1 MVWDRWGAQ
10 SGKVSLSLRKIEVFE
25 GPGDPHGSPGR
36 GLRPSRDQV
45 WATKSTLGMR
55 ERRFRALKRRFWAT
69 SGAQATI
76 LGNFGC
82 QNLTQWTIF
91 DQFWER
97 KSDLSACIR
106 YKSYD
111 FMLRVEMCFEKR
123 ADVRSDRSLAFF
135 FRGRRQWPQASL
147 SADPRVRRVGR
158 LGKLPEE
165 TVENGSLES
174 STGRWGLGVPNCTHR
189 SRWASNP
196 LQYYDVSCTWGP
208 QVREWDTCGN
218 LRVPSG
224 RFRSVPRVL
233 RDAPKRS

>member
-1 MVWDRWGAQ
+1 MVWDRLGAQ
-10 SGKVSLSLRKIEVFE
+10 SGKVSFSLRKIEVFE

-135 FRGRRQWPQASL
+135 FRGRRQRPQASL
-147 SADPRVRRVGR
+147 SADPEVRGTRRAGQQGNKSKR
-158 LGKLPEE
+158 RD
-165 TVENGSLES
+165 SLKII
-174 STGRWGLGVPNCTHR
+174 
-189 SRWASNP
+189 
-196 LQYYDVSCTWGP
+196 
-208 QVREWDTCGN
+208 VRN
-218 LRVPSG
+218 
-224 RFRSVPRVL
+224 
-233 RDAPKRS
+233 

>member
-1 MVWDRWGAQ
+1 MWDRWGAQ

-25 GPGDPHGSPGR
+25 GPGDPHGPPGR

-135 FRGRRQWPQASL
+135 FSGSAAVAAGQSIRR
-147 SADPRVRRVGR
+147 PR
-158 LGKLPEE
+158 EE
-165 TVENGSLES
+165 
-174 STGRWGLGVPNCTHR
+174 RGLGVGVTNPTRCSNGWL
-189 SRWASNP
+189 SRVG
-196 LQYYDVSCTWGP
+196 VS
-208 QVREWDTCGN
+208 
-218 LRVPSG
+218 RVEKTRIEG
-224 RFRSVPRVL
+224 GG
-233 RDAPKRS
+233 

>member
-82 QNLTQWTIF
+82 ENLTQWTIF

-123 ADVRSDRSLAFF
+123 VDVRSDRSLAFF

-147 SADPRVRRVGR
+147 SADPARSGVSAWGSQNPTRCSNGWLSRVGVSR
-158 LGKLPEE
+158 
-165 TVENGSLES
+165 VEKTRIEG
-174 STGRWGLGVPNCTHR
+174 GG
-189 SRWASNP
+189 
-196 LQYYDVSCTWGP
+196 
-208 QVREWDTCGN
+208 
-218 LRVPSG
+218 
-224 RFRSVPRVL
+224 
-233 RDAPKRS
+233 